1 MSFLAHRRKAFR
13 VGAAFDGFGNAS
25 RSFDGSTQYI
35 TIPDSA
41 SFPTGAQTWACW
53 IKVNVMGTD
62 AVFNHNVG
70 TGNQRSVNLITV
82 SGGAVEFVIS
92 QDGTSTQKAGSA
104 ASTITTGQWYHIAGT
119 FNPSTSVKVYVD
131 GVLKNTNSTSVYSSV
146 KDSTAAAGIGANG
159 LGQAPF
165 DGKIA
170 DCRIYDADIGASAI
184 ADLSA
189 GIDYQ
194 TNLIGW
200 WLTDTDD
207 AVTDFAGTFA
217 DGTNNGSTY
226 DADGPAD

>member
-1 MSFLAHRRKAFR
+1 MILNPYRF
-13 VGAAFDGFGNAS
+13 AAAGLPTFGNAS
-25 RSFDGSTQYI
+25 RSFNGSNQYI

-53 IKVNVMGTD
+53 IKVNTVGTD

-82 SGGAVEFVIS
+82 APGAVEFVIS
-92 QDGTSTQKAGSA
+92 QDGASTQKAGTDT
-104 ASTITTGQWYHIAGT
+104 STITTGQWHHIAGT

-131 GVLKNTNSTSVYSSV
+131 GVLKANLSTGVYSSV

-159 LGQAPF
+159 EGAAPF

-170 DCRIYDADIGASAI
+170 DCRIYNADIGATAI
-184 ADLSA
+184 ADLAA

-226 DADGPAD
+226 DADGPLD